1 MEAMSRKYPAATS
14 PVRLRPHEAPHP
26 TLSQDTDPE
35 AEAVQIEIYRRM
47 PAWRKVELISDAIKT
62 SYVLALAGLRDR
74 FPTAGDDEIRR
85 RLMDLM
91 LGEEL
96 AAKVYGPLCY
106 PCQDPKVK

>member
-1 MEAMSRKYPAATS
+1 
-14 PVRLRPHEAPHP
+14 
-26 TLSQDTDPE
+26 
-35 AEAVQIEIYRRM
+35 M

-74 FPTAGDDEIRR
+74 FPTAGDEEIRR

-96 AAKVYGPLCY
+96 AARVYGTPCY
-106 PCQDPKVK
+106 PRQDSTIS

>member
-1 MEAMSRKYPAATS
+1 MSRKHPPAT
-14 PVRLRPHEAPHP
+14 PPGRLRPHEVPRP
-26 TLSQDTDPE
+26 TLSRDTDPK

-47 PAWRKVELISDAIKT
+47 PAWRKVELVSDAIET

-74 FPTAGDDEIRR
+74 FPKAGDEEIRR

-96 AAKVYGPLCY
+96 ATKAYGPPFY
-106 PCQDPKVK
+106 PRQDPVAS